1 MKKIIV
7 TTALLLAA
15 SVASAQ
21 NFGGIE
27 YNYRDGYGSD
37 KGTEQNGYT
46 LTLGTAVAKNTDV
59 DLKTVFRRTDGSGDI
74 SNRLEVGLTQK
85 YDLGGGFSAYARGAV
100 GERWSNGDNF
110 SYYSIE
116 PGVKYAVTP
125 ALGVKVGYR
134 YRDSFGD
141 NNDFQ
146 TNTLR
151 LGAEYAV
158 TKNGSIA
165 VGYDRFYKDSQYNGL
180 NVGYNFKF

>member
-15 SVASAQ
+15 TVASAQ

-27 YNYRDGYGSD
+27 YNYRDGYGAD

-59 DLKTVFRRTDGSGDI
+59 DVKSVFRNTNGSGDV
-74 SNRLEVGLTQK
+74 NTRLEVGLTQK
-85 YDLGGGFSAYARGAV
+85 YDLGRGFSAYARGAV
-100 GERWSNGDNF
+100 GERWDQGSNF
-110 SYYSIE
+110 SYYSVE
-116 PGVKYAVTP
+116 PGIKYAVTP
-125 ALGVKVGYR
+125 ALGVRVGYR
-134 YRDSFGD
+134 YRDSFQD
-141 NNDFQ
+141 NKGFQ

-158 TKNGSIA
+158 SKNGSIA
-165 VGYDRFYKDSQYNGL
+165 VGYDRFYKDSEFNGL
-180 NVGYNFKF
+180 NVGYNFRF